1 MKKRILMHY
10 AYLLIAA
17 TAVTTI
23 SMALLIYNMFERRVL
38 EDLRVDAQVVS
49 AMLDS
54 GVEMQ
59 KLGGLG
65 DALRDTAA
73 AMLERN
79 NRNQG

>member
-38 EDLRVDAQVVS
+38 EDLRVDAQRI
-49 AMLDS
+49 LF
-54 GVEMQ
+54 
-59 KLGGLG
+59 
-65 DALRDTAA
+65 RH
-73 AMLERN
+73 
-79 NRNQG
+79 